1 MGRWKGIS
9 LFQSVEMNES
19 SYVPPLGECKGELLL
34 HPGEKAE
41 LQIRCHFTE
50 LMLQSRE
57 IEDQTCV
64 TYLHRQVQLWE
75 ALKSVTET
83 CFSLWSQIGDAHG
96 DAFIRE
102 SLAIKER
109 CAKEGQ
115 ELVLAALRNPMQ
127 AKAIARALILGHN
140 FLRTLDICLEA
151 LLRYPSQK
159 SVSRKPVRT
168 EVVIDWAIGG
178 IRDWLTHYPYSFEKA
193 APRTPASRPP
203 QRMAHV
209 SRHYST
215 DRSVRSQIS
224 HKQIANIF
232 MLRETTVADLERR
245 GLAKLRAAFE
255 SAQDGNFDLS
265 ELADA

>member
-1 MGRWKGIS
+1 MNTPPEPS
-9 LFQSVEMNES
+9 LGGQLNEF
-19 SYVPPLGECKGELLL
+19 VLR
-34 HPGEKAE
+34 AE
-41 LQIRCHFTE
+41 PRAEVQVRCHFTE

-57 IEDQTCV
+57 IEDQTRV
-64 TYLHRQVQLWE
+64 TYLRRAVPLWE
-75 ALKSVTET
+75 AIKSVTET
-83 CFSLWSQIGDAHG
+83 CFSLWSQIDDSDH

-102 SLAIKER
+102 ALAIKER

-115 ELVLAALRNPMQ
+115 ELVFASLKNPLGRPKAA
-127 AKAIARALILGHN
+127 AARVLLLGFLPT

-159 SVSRKPVRT
+159 SVSPKPTKT
-168 EVVIDWAIGG
+168 EVVIDWAVGG
-178 IRDWLTHYPYSFEKA
+178 IREWICHYPYAFEKA
-193 APRTPASRPP
+193 GRGKRPP

-209 SRHYST
+209 TRHYST

-245 GLAKLRAAFE
+245 SLAKLRSAFKSGKSE
-255 SAQDGNFDLS
+255 GFDLS

>member
-1 MGRWKGIS
+1 MS
-9 LFQSVEMNES
+9 TPPPE
-19 SYVPPLGECKGELLL
+19 PPLGEHQHDYFLQGRG
-34 HPGEKAE
+34 PKAE
-41 LQIRCHFTE
+41 LQVRCHFSD

-57 IEDQTCV
+57 IEDQTRV
-64 TYLHRQVQLWE
+64 AYLHRQVPLWE

-83 CFSLWSQIGDAHG
+83 AFSLWSQAGDARR
-96 DAFIRE
+96 DVFIRE
-102 SLAIKER
+102 ALAIKER

-115 ELVLAALRNPMQ
+115 DLVFAALKNPLQ
-127 AKAIARALILGHN
+127 AKAIARVLLLGHN

-159 SVSRKPVRT
+159 SVTRKPLKT
-168 EVVIDWAIGG
+168 EVLIDWAVGG
-178 IRDWLTHYPYSFEKA
+178 IRDWVVHYPYSFEKA
-193 APRTPASRPP
+193 DGGPRLP

-245 GLAKLRAAFE
+245 GLEKLRAAFK
-255 SAQDGNFDLS
+255 SAQGGDFDLS
-265 ELADA
+265 ELADL

>member
-1 MGRWKGIS
+1 
-9 LFQSVEMNES
+9 
-19 SYVPPLGECKGELLL
+19 LL
-34 HPGEKAE
+34 
-41 LQIRCHFTE
+41 
-50 LMLQSRE
+50 LQSRE
-57 IEDQTCV
+57 IEDQTCIN
-64 TYLHRQVQLWE
+64 YLHKQVQLWE

-83 CFSLWSQIGDAHG
+83 CFSLWSQAD
-96 DAFIRE
+96 DTRRDSFIRE
-102 SLAIKER
+102 AMAIKER

-115 ELVLAALRNPMQ
+115 ELVLAALKNPLQ
-127 AKAIARALILGHN
+127 AKAIARVLLLGYN

-159 SVSRKPVRT
+159 SLAHKPIKT

-193 APRTPASRPP
+193 VPHGAASRPP
-203 QRMAHV
+203 QRMAHT

-232 MLRETTVADLERR
+232 LLRETTVADLERR

-255 SAQDGNFDLS
+255 SAQGGNFDLS
-265 ELADA
+265 ELADV

>member
-1 MGRWKGIS
+1 
-9 LFQSVEMNES
+9 MNES
-19 SYVPPLGECKGELLL
+19 PSRPPLGQNTGEFFL
-34 HPGEKAE
+34 HSGDMAE
-41 LQIRCHFTE
+41 LQIRCNFTE

-83 CFSLWSQIGDAHG
+83 CFSLWSQADDARR
-96 DAFIRE
+96 DPFIRE
-102 SLAIKER
+102 ALAIKER
-109 CAKEGQ
+109 CAREGQ
-115 ELVLAALRNPMQ
+115 ELVLAALKNPVQ
-127 AKAIARALILGHN
+127 AKAIARILLLGYN

-159 SVSRKPVRT
+159 SLSSKPIKT
-168 EVVIDWAIGG
+168 EVMIDWAIGG
-178 IRDWLTHYPYSFEKA
+178 IRDWLTHYPYSFERPS
-193 APRTPASRPP
+193 PRNTASRPP
-203 QRMAHV
+203 QRMAHTT
-209 SRHYST
+209 RHYST

-232 MLRETTVADLERR
+232 LLRETTVADLERR

-255 SAQDGNFDLS
+255 SAQGGSFDLS
-265 ELADA
+265 ELADV

>member
-1 MGRWKGIS
+1 MKGQQR
-9 LFQSVEMNES
+9 FHKHVEMNES
-19 SYVPPLGECKGELLL
+19 SSVPPLGECKGELSL
-34 HPGEKAE
+34 HAGERAE

-64 TYLHRQVQLWE
+64 TYLQRQVQLWE

-83 CFSLWSQIGDAHG
+83 CFSLWSQADDADR

-102 SLAIKER
+102 ALAIKER

-115 ELVLAALRNPMQ
+115 ELVLAALKNPVQ
-127 AKAIARALILGHN
+127 AKAIARALLLGHN

-159 SVSRKPVRT
+159 SLSHKPIKT
-168 EVVIDWAIGG
+168 EVIIDWAIGG
-178 IRDWLTHYPYSFEKA
+178 VRDWLTHYPYSFEKA
-193 APRTPASRPP
+193 GPRSAATRPP

-255 SAQDGNFDLS
+255 SAQGGNFDLS
-265 ELADA
+265 ELADV

>member
-1 MGRWKGIS
+1 
-9 LFQSVEMNES
+9 MNPADPE
-19 SYVPPLGECKGELLL
+19 PPLGEREAEFFLQGRG
-34 HPGEKAE
+34 PKAE
-41 LQIRCHFTE
+41 LQVRCHFTE

-57 IEDQTCV
+57 IEDQTRV
-64 TYLHRQVQLWE
+64 TYLHRQVPLWE

-83 CFSLWSQIGDAHG
+83 CFSLWSQAGEARR

-102 SLAIKER
+102 ALAIKER

-115 ELVLAALRNPMQ
+115 DLVFAALKNPLQ
-127 AKAIARALILGHN
+127 AKAIARVLLLGHN

-159 SVSRKPVRT
+159 SVTRKPLKT
-168 EVVIDWAIGG
+168 EVIIDWAVGG
-178 IRDWLTHYPYSFEKA
+178 IRDWVVHYPYAFEKGA
-193 APRTPASRPP
+193 RGERVP
-203 QRMAHV
+203 QRLAHV

-224 HKQIANIF
+224 HKQISNIF

-245 GLAKLRAAFE
+245 GLEKLRAAFK
-255 SAQDGNFDLS
+255 SAQGGNFDLS
-265 ELADA
+265 ELADL

>member
-1 MGRWKGIS
+1 
-9 LFQSVEMNES
+9 MNDS
-19 SYVPPLGECKGELLL
+19 SPLPPMGECQGELIL
-34 HPGEKAE
+34 HSAERAE

-75 ALKSVTET
+75 ALKSITET
-83 CFSLWSQIGDAHG
+83 CFSLWSQAD
-96 DAFIRE
+96 DTRRDSFIRE
-102 SLAIKER
+102 ALAIKER

-115 ELVLAALRNPMQ
+115 ELVLAALKNPVQ
-127 AKAIARALILGHN
+127 AKAIARALLLGCN
-140 FLRTLDICLEA
+140 FLRTLDICHEA

-159 SVSRKPVRT
+159 SASRKPVKT
-168 EVVIDWAIGG
+168 EVVIDWAVGG

-193 APRTPASRPP
+193 VPRGSASRPP
-203 QRMAHV
+203 QRMAHTT
-209 SRHYST
+209 RHYST

-255 SAQDGNFDLS
+255 SANDGSFDLS
-265 ELADA
+265 ELADV